1 MCAEKMLD
9 NTNQNLA
16 YDLSL
21 FEPRPE
27 KKLEEKKKPQP
38 PTLKS
43 GLTPAMVVK
52 GALVTLIIAFAVG
65 MMLYSRVQLTQID
78 DQINKETKQF
88 NELKGDEI
96 RLNVALDSRVSLKN
110 VEDYATNTLGLRM
123 REKYQVQ
130 YVTLSMGDKVEV
142 KDIIKPSKG
151 ALNTIYA
158 EFQKFSEY
166 FS

>member
-1 MCAEKMLD
+1 MQD
-9 NTNQNLA
+9 NTNNNLA

-27 KKLEEKKKPQP
+27 KKIREKKKPQQP
-38 PTLKS
+38 VLKS

-52 GALVTLIIAFAVG
+52 GALITLIIAFAVG
-65 MMLYSRVQLTQID
+65 LILYNRVQLTQID
-78 DQINKETKQF
+78 DQINKETKLL

-96 RLNVALDSRVSLKN
+96 RLNVTLDSRVSLKN
-110 VEDYATNTLGLRM
+110 VEDYAKNKLGLRM

-130 YVTLSMGDKVEV
+130 YITLSAGDKLEV
-142 KDIIKPSKG
+142 KDKIKPSKG
-151 ALNTIYA
+151 VLDDIYA
-158 EFQKFSEY
+158 WILKFSEY